1 MQTWIDRLISE
12 HSLPPE
18 IYRML
23 LNTSDADTL
32 AYLHRMAHFTTLS
45 NFGNR
50 IFIRGL
56 IEVSSYCRNNCL
68 YCGIRSGNSRAERY
82 RLDKDT
88 ILQCCH
94 TGYELGFRTFVMQGG
109 EDPQQTP
116 VWWKEVV
123 SEIRRTYPDCAITLS
138 LGEMNREDYQ
148 MLYQA
153 GANRYLLRHET
164 YNSEHYQ
171 MLHPE
176 KMSQAHRLQCLDW
189 LKETGFQT
197 GTGFMVGS
205 PGQTSDN
212 LVEDLLYIERFKPE
226 MIGIGPFLPHRDT
239 PFANRQPGNEDLTL
253 RLISILRLMHPHALI
268 PSTTALASLSP
279 DGRLKGIQA
288 GANVMMPNLSPVT
301 QRSKYSL
308 YNNKATLGAEAAE
321 GLALLEK
328 QLESI
333 GYTLSYERGDFQGET
348 K

>member
-164 YNSEHYQ
+164 YNSEHYR